1 MNILI
6 FLYTLLVAYWSD
18 ILLVIVVAGALAI
31 LYKKGKKDLVK
42 SIVKTL
48 VVKAQIALGSTTNTA
63 KYNLVIATLYEKL
76 PLMLRLVFTKAEID
90 TYIKD
95 SVTWL
100 NSKLEDPN
108 VNLLSYA
115 EEATLNSVIVAPVEE
130 PTETVVITP
139 ITKYV
144 DASGNEL
151 VLKAAE
157 PVATKIET
165 PDVTESTTAVINN
178 PIDGQPI
185 A

>member
-1 MNILI
+1 MNILT
-6 FLYTLLVAYWSD
+6 FLLTLLVTYWSD
-18 ILLVIVVAGALAI
+18 ILLVIVVVTVLAL
-31 LYKKGKKDLVK
+31 LYKQGKVDLVK

-48 VVKAQIALGSTTNTA
+48 VVKAQIALGSTTNVA

-76 PLMLRLVFTKAEID
+76 PLILRLMFTKTEID

-100 NSKLEDPN
+100 NNRLADPN

-115 EEATLNSVIVAPVEE
+115 QEVTLKSTTVSPVEAK
-130 PTETVVITP
+130 TETVVITP

-144 DASGNEL
+144 DGNGNEL
-151 VLKAAE
+151 VLK
-157 PVATKIET
+157 
-165 PDVTESTTAVINN
+165 
-178 PIDGQPI
+178 PIDNIVPVGAPI

>member
-18 ILLVIVVAGALAI
+18 ILLVFVVVAGLTI
-31 LYKKGKKDLVK
+31 LYKRGKKDLVK

-76 PLMLRLVFTKAEID
+76 PLILRIVFTKVEID

-100 NSKLEDPN
+100 NTKLEDPN
-108 VNLLSYA
+108 VNLLSYV
-115 EEATLNSVIVAPVEE
+115 EETKLNSTTAAPVEE
-130 PTETVVITP
+130 TTETVVITP

-151 VLKAAE
+151 ILKTVE
-157 PVATKIET
+157 PVAT
-165 PDVTESTTAVINN
+165 VV
-178 PIDGQPI
+178 Q
-185 A
+185 

>member
-6 FLYTLLVAYWSD
+6 FLYTLLAAYWSD
-18 ILLVIVVAGALAI
+18 ILLVLVVAGVLAI

-48 VVKAQIALGSTTNTA
+48 VVKAQIALGSTTDTA

-76 PLMLRLVFTKAEID
+76 PLILRLVFTKVEIN

-100 NSKLEDPN
+100 NTKLADPN

-115 EEATLNSVIVAPVEE
+115 DEATLNSTITVPAEE
-130 PTETVVITP
+130 TTETVVITP
-139 ITKYV
+139 KKVYVADDGTK
-144 DASGNEL
+144 L
-151 VLKAAE
+151 VPE
-157 PVATKIET
+157 VTNTET
-165 PDVTESTTAVINN
+165 VIA
-178 PIDGQPI
+178 D
-185 A
+185 